1 MHWPRSGR
9 SLPPISGAVL
19 DIFEVKY
26 EMDFQASRIT
36 QTPKC
41 ELHRM
46 EEHGEFQLINS
57 RDVSN
62 WAIQLCYD
70 QLPPRRERQGV
81 VNVLYVIGTLS
92 RVKISTMRKDMDA
105 KLSKAREQLL
115 SFGCDLRFNLTI
127 FPLDV
132 PSGVDSQPTGD
143 TDGVY
148 GAAGEH
154 GRIGN
159 CVKAALKSIHGS
171 STTPGLSEAVCEAD
185 MHIFG
190 GNEASPDTM
199 SPVPYEPN
207 YLAYYYATEDGML
220 ANDHRYVIGKTT
232 GLGIFLP
239 AVAEALARGG
249 DWTGGK
255 VLQEWFPDVV
265 KDHADWHAV
274 VGPEATS
281 RSTWMEKGY
290 SEMPLPLI
298 WFFRFLPWHELHDI
312 QTNMCGASRLD

>member
-1 MHWPRSGR
+1 
-9 SLPPISGAVL
+9 
-19 DIFEVKY
+19 
-26 EMDFQASRIT
+26 
-36 QTPKC
+36 
-41 ELHRM
+41 
-46 EEHGEFQLINS
+46 
-57 RDVSN
+57 
-62 WAIQLCYD
+62 
-70 QLPPRRERQGV
+70 
-81 VNVLYVIGTLS
+81 
-92 RVKISTMRKDMDA
+92 MRKDMDA

-132 PSGVDSQPTGD
+132 PSGVKSQPTGD
-143 TDGVY
+143 TD
-148 GAAGEH
+148 
-154 GRIGN
+154 R
-159 CVKAALKSIHGS
+159 SIHGS
-171 STTPGLSEAVCEAD
+171 STTPGLSEAALEAD

-207 YLAYYYATEDGML
+207 YLAYYYATEDGMV

-290 SEMPLPLI
+290 I
-298 WFFRFLPWHELHDI
+298 IRH
-312 QTNMCGASRLD
+312 SRSSCT

>member
-1 MHWPRSGR
+1 
-9 SLPPISGAVL
+9 
-19 DIFEVKY
+19 
-26 EMDFQASRIT
+26 
-36 QTPKC
+36 
-41 ELHRM
+41 
-46 EEHGEFQLINS
+46 
-57 RDVSN
+57 
-62 WAIQLCYD
+62 
-70 QLPPRRERQGV
+70 
-81 VNVLYVIGTLS
+81 
-92 RVKISTMRKDMDA
+92 
-105 KLSKAREQLL
+105 
-115 SFGCDLRFNLTI
+115 
-127 FPLDV
+127 
-132 PSGVDSQPTGD
+132 
-143 TDGVY
+143 
-148 GAAGEH
+148 
-154 GRIGN
+154 
-159 CVKAALKSIHGS
+159 
-171 STTPGLSEAVCEAD
+171 

-207 YLAYYYATEDGML
+207 YLAYYYATEDGMV

-290 SEMPLPLI
+290 I
-298 WFFRFLPWHELHDI
+298 IRH
-312 QTNMCGASRLD
+312 SRSSCT